1 MNMSEQILKVT
12 IFVALGIIIFYSVKC
27 IIPRLKIKE
36 NFKSKVRLSALRQ
49 DLYQKAKPFDVQ
61 YCTPIFTAPETE
73 VTIRPMNVSKYL
85 SIDTNSSKNNVV
97 LNSISLNSWEFERV
111 VERNSLDN
119 AKSGFYNDFSDPSRC
134 SVYIKTKSK
143 YETKTGNKGNS
154 PNYLYYYLT
163 REHTE
168 HFVPGVGSSYVS
180 ASLFGNGERQVWYII
195 DVDELHLGGL
205 YNNVISKA
213 KGMND
218 TNTKYVFIVTNPI
231 AFVNPKESSKTQFL
245 TANISGNENSSIGA
259 SNLVMEPTV
268 NSIWKIDIR
277 KKGTIEPAD
286 QYKPISALNEYP
298 NNDNLEHGVFMNTFL
313 PAWNRTWYSSSK
325 DTDSKI
331 KSFSVK
337 LCSPEY
343 NITNKEYSV
352 KTPYATGTVTFDNYL
367 NNTVYNVKSYGS
379 DMLSSID
386 YPSKDKSIL
395 FLKMV
400 PNNNKPKDKNGSYLI
415 PDGMPMLQGWIE
427 KPTSGKKPNIISIC
441 ASDDDNFSGVCL
453 STNNTDSIQQ
463 FLIKK
468 DYLPVQSN
476 INFNLSNSLME
487 NFDTWEK
494 TVNYTKTQC
503 PTLGNL
509 KNCVK

>member
-1 MNMSEQILKVT
+1 MNLSEKILKVT
-12 IFVALGIIIFYSVKC
+12 IFVALGVIIFYSVKC
-27 IIPRLKIKE
+27 IIFRLKIKE
-36 NFKSKVRLSALRQ
+36 NFKSKV
-49 DLYQKAKPFDVQ
+49 Q
-61 YCTPIFTAPETE
+61 YCHPIFTALGTE
-73 VTIRPMNVSKYL
+73 VTIRPMNISKYL
-85 SIDTNSSKNNVV
+85 SIDTNSSKYNVV
-97 LNSISLNSWEFERV
+97 LNSISLNSWKFERV
-111 VERNSLDN
+111 IERNSLEK

-134 SVYIKTKSK
+134 SVYIKTESIHEPRMGK
-143 YETKTGNKGNS
+143 NMHLPNS
-154 PNYLYYYLT
+154 LYYYLT
-163 REHTE
+163 REKNE
-168 HFVPGVGSSYVS
+168 HFVPGVGNSYVS
-180 ASLFGNGERQVWYII
+180 ASLFGNGERQIWYII
-195 DVDELHLGGL
+195 DVNELPLGGL
-205 YNNVISKA
+205 YNNVISNS

-218 TNTKYVFIVTNPI
+218 TNTKSVFIVTDPI
-231 AFVNPKESSKTQFL
+231 AFINPKESYKTKFL
-245 TANISGNENSSIGA
+245 TANLYGNDKSAIGV
-259 SNLVMEPTV
+259 SNLIMEPTI

-277 KKGTIEPAD
+277 KKGNIEIAD

-313 PAWNRTWYSSSK
+313 PVWNRTWYSNSK
-325 DTDSKI
+325 ENDSKI

-343 NITNKEYSV
+343 NITNQEYSV
-352 KTPYATGTVTFDNYL
+352 KNPYSTGTVTFDNYL

-400 PNNNKPKDKNGSYLI
+400 PNNSKPKDKNGKYLI
-415 PDGMPMLQGWIE
+415 ADGVPMLQGWIE
-427 KPTSGKKPNIISIC
+427 KPTDGKKPNIISIC
-441 ASDDDNFSGVCL
+441 ASDDENFSGVCL

-468 DYLPVQSN
+468 DYLPVKSD
-476 INFNLSNSLME
+476 INFNLSNSLIE

-509 KNCVK
+509 KKCLK